1 MFFYRFDF
9 GVGMVVG
16 FFVGLAAG
24 AIWLTFLYNGTRGS
38 ALMAVLWHTSW
49 NVVNQLGLVLSDV
62 IVAVM
67 STCVMVSCTDRA
79 HQMARDVVVTEA
91 KICVCA
97 TGPPS

>member
-1 MFFYRFDF
+1 
-9 GVGMVVG
+9 MVVG

-49 NVVNQLGLVLSDV
+49 NIVNQLGLVLSDV

-67 STCVMVSCTDRA
+67 STCVMVSALIVLIKWRA
-79 HQMARDVVVTEA
+79 KSLSPRPKFAFAPQESD
-91 KICVCA
+91 
-97 TGPPS
+97 